1 MGRMT
6 AREVESFAKTRGR
19 YGDGDGMYLRVLDP
33 GRRIYWV
40 YRYRL
45 AGKEREISIGPYPEV
60 SLADARAKH
69 AALRKI
75 VVSDKRDPLADKR
88 AAKASASN
96 ASAAAK
102 PTFGECA
109 DHHIAAHAASWRNPK
124 NEQQWR
130 MTLTT
135 YCAPIRSTPVD
146 KVDTEAVL
154 SVLKPLWMRAP
165 ETASRLRGRIE
176 AVLAS
181 AQVDGHIHQ
190 DRTNPARWRGW
201 LDRKLPNPKKVG
213 ERGHYTALPYADLPE
228 FMARLGREPG
238 TVAKALAF
246 IILTAARSGEA
257 LGMTWDEVDLA
268 TATWTVPKE
277 RMKAGKAHVVPLS
290 DQALAILRGQH
301 QTRGK
306 NPHVFPSH
314 LPRQALWSASLSLVL
329 RRLGTNAT
337 THGMRS
343 SFRDWAADTG
353 VEFSAAE
360 ACLAHTVGSAVT
372 RAYLRSSMLERR
384 RPIMNAWAQ
393 FLAGEADAEVIPIRV
408 RAPMRRSGP

>member
-1 MGRMT
+1 MT
-6 AREVESFAKTRGR
+6 KITNLNLPALLKTPGR
-19 YGDGDGMYLRVLDP
+19 YRVGDGMFLKVLDEH
-33 GRRIYWV
+33 RAYFV
-40 YRYRL
+40 YRYRVD
-45 AGKEREISIGPYPEV
+45 GREHEA
-60 SLADARAKH
+60 SLGSA
-69 AALRKI
+69 RKI
-75 VVSDKRDPLADKR
+75 TLAEANNRHLAMLKAVRVDKRDPLADKR

-96 ASAAAK
+96 ASAATK

-181 AQVDGHIHQ
+181 AQVDGHIHS

-201 LDRKLPNPKKVG
+201 LDRKLPNPKKIG

-228 FMARLGREPG
+228 FMARLGRETG

-246 IILTAARSGEA
+246 IVLTAARSGEA
-257 LGMTWDEVDLA
+257 LGMTWEEVDLA
-268 TATWTVPKE
+268 TATWTIPAS

-290 DQALAILRGQH
+290 DQAISILRGQYE
-301 QTRGK
+301 TRGK

-314 LPRQALWSASLSLVL
+314 LPRQALWSASLALVL

-337 THGMRS
+337 THGMRA
-343 SFRDWAADTG
+343 SFRMWAADQG
-353 VEFSAAE
+353 IAFEVAE
-360 ACLAHTVGSAVT
+360 QCLAHAVGSAVVQ
-372 RAYLRSSMLERR
+372 AYQRSSMLERR
-384 RPIMNAWAQ
+384 RPVMDAWAD
-393 FLAGEADAEVIPIRV
+393 FVTGKTNVVPIKARA
-408 RAPMRRSGP
+408 RAPHRRA